1 MKTLNRLI
9 TAEYDKEGSR
19 FLAHLAPAK
28 DVNNLLNDLK
38 EKHKKAVHFVRATR
52 ELNEFNQIV
61 ESSSDDGE
69 PKGSSGVPT
78 LNVLRG
84 KDLIECSCII
94 VRYFGG
100 KLLGVGGLVRAYSN
114 ATLLAVENAENIGAM
129 VEFIPYKIHKI
140 SLPFNNINHAK
151 YLSTKMGANILHI
164 AFLSDSAE
172 ITIECEDK
180 TFAELMEIIGA
191 KSTL

>member
-1 MKTLNRLI
+1 MKTLNRLVV
-9 TAEYDKEGSR
+9 AEYEKDGSK

-28 DVNNLLNDLK
+28 SADSLLGELQ
-38 EKHKKAVHFVRATR
+38 EKHKKAVHFVRASR
-52 ELNEFNQIV
+52 MLNEFSQIV

-69 PKGSSGVPT
+69 PKGSSGVPV

-84 KDLIECSCII
+84 KELIECVCIV

-114 ATLLAVENAENIGAM
+114 ATLLAVENAQSLGEI
-129 VEFIPYKIHKI
+129 VEFIPRQIHKI
-140 SLPFNNINHAK
+140 SLPFNAINHAK
-151 YLSTKMGANILHI
+151 YLSTKMGANILNI
-164 AFLSDSAE
+164 VFLSDNAE

-180 TFAELMEIIGA
+180 VFAKFIATIGA